1 MQHLMDA
8 FQGAALGILQG
19 VTEWLPVSSEGQ
31 TMLVMIGWLGASP
44 SDALSCSLFLHLGT
58 MIAVILRFRGS
69 ILLMARDLGSWL
81 TRTVVVSTLFTGVTG
96 VPLYLLFRESFTG
109 GRQAT
114 LLIGLLLMVTGL
126 MLRLRR
132 SGFKGAEEM
141 TFQDMAILGLAQG
154 LSILPGVS
162 RSGTTLTVLLMQGM
176 RQEDALTISFL
187 ISVPAVLGAIVL
199 DGSIGG
205 VPPDSALAML
215 LTSFVAGYLTMDL
228 LIRFARDVS
237 FSWFCV
243 VLGMITVLSAA
254 VV

>member
-1 MQHLMDA
+1 MDA

-58 MIAVILRFRGS
+58 MIAVILRFRWR
-69 ILLMARDLGSWL
+69 ILLMARDLGSGM

-96 VPLYLLFRESFTG
+96 VPLYLIFRESFTG

-141 TFQDMAILGLAQG
+141 TFQDMAVLGLAQG

-187 ISVPAVLGAIVL
+187 ISVPAILGAIVL